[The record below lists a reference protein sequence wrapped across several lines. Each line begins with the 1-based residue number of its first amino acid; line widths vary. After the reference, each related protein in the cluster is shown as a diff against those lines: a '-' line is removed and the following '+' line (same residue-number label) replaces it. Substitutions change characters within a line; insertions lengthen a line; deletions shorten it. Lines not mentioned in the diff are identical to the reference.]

1 MVQLIEEILEL
12 LNILPAITSEE
23 IEVKSQIRIK
33 LLELK
38 KLCVKMENKNADSI

>member
-1 MVQLIEEILEL
+1 MIQLIEEILEL

-38 KLCVKMENKNADSI
+38 EMCKNTENKNADSI

>member
-1 MVQLIEEILEL
+1 MIQLIEEILEL
-12 LNILPAITSEE
+12 LNILPAITKEE

-38 KLCVKMENKNADSI
+38 EMCVKMENKNVDSI

>member
-12 LNILPAITSEE
+12 LNILPAITKEE
-23 IEVKSQIRIK
+23 IDVKSQIRIK

-38 KLCVKMENKNADSI
+38 EICVKMESKNADSV

>member
-1 MVQLIEEILEL
+1 MIQLIEEILEL
-12 LNILPAITSEE
+12 LNILPAITKEE

-38 KLCVKMENKNADSI
+38 EMCIKMENKNVDSI

>member
-1 MVQLIEEILEL
+1 MIQLIEEILEL

-38 KLCVKMENKNADSI
+38 EMCVKMESKKC